1 MYLKPHCF
9 LKTVTTATAQEPL
22 TANNI
27 RAVAVTLTAE
37 RSNTGYVYVGDSEVS
52 STNYGFDLMAGDSYT
67 ISPTD
72 FGLAKAHI
80 SLEDIWLDVSVSGD
94 GVSIL
99 FWEVAEE

>member
-9 LKTVTTATAQEPL
+9 LKTVTTAGTQVPL
-22 TANNI
+22 RTNNI

-67 ISPTD
+67 ISPVE
-72 FGLAKAHI
+72 FGLATAHI
-80 SLEDIWLDVSVSGD
+80 SLKDIWLDVSVSGD
-94 GVSIL
+94 GVSVL
-99 FWEVAEE
+99 FWEVVEE